1 MSLWSI
7 SLDNIHKT
15 LLVFYY
21 DEHKLIYI
29 TNQNILRTQ
38 IELFRKKMD
47 LAMLLL
53 CSQSISK
60 NRKIDSKK
68 KIRVFI

>member
-29 TNQNILRTQ
+29 TNQNIILITQ

-47 LAMLLL
+47 LGYAFIMFSVDL
-53 CSQSISK
+53 
-60 NRKIDSKK
+60 KK
-68 KIRVFI
+68 

>member
-47 LAMLLL
+47 LGYAFIMFSVDL
-53 CSQSISK
+53 
-60 NRKIDSKK
+60 KK
-68 KIRVFI
+68 

>member
-21 DEHKLIYI
+21 DEHKLIYV
-29 TNQNILRTQ
+29 TNQNILRMQ

-47 LAMLLL
+47 LGYAFIMFSVDL
-53 CSQSISK
+53 
-60 NRKIDSKK
+60 KK
-68 KIRVFI
+68 

>member
-29 TNQNILRTQ
+29 TNQNILRTHNYSGKNW
-38 IELFRKKMD
+38 IW
-47 LAMLLL
+47 AMLLL
-53 CSQSISK
+53 CSQLISK
-60 NRKIDSKK
+60 NRKIDPIKK
-68 KIRVFI
+68 GFLF

>member
-47 LAMLLL
+47 LGYAFIMF
-53 CSQSISK
+53 SI
-60 NRKIDSKK
+60 DLKK
-68 KIRVFI
+68 

>member
-38 IELFRKKMD
+38 IELSRKKMD
-47 LAMLLL
+47 LGYAFIMFSVDL
-53 CSQSISK
+53 
-60 NRKIDSKK
+60 KK
-68 KIRVFI
+68 

>member
-29 TNQNILRTQ
+29 TNQNILRAQ

-47 LAMLLL
+47 LGYAFIMFSVDL
-53 CSQSISK
+53 
-60 NRKIDSKK
+60 KK
-68 KIRVFI
+68 